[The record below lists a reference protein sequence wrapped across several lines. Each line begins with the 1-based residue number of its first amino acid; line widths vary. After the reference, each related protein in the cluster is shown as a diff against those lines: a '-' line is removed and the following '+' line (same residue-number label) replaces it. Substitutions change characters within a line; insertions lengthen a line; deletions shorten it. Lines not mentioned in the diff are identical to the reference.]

1 METMKKMEK
10 PNIYKARIG
19 AMDITAKELTYLM
32 RKRGMKIREPE
43 ISVAIHG
50 GRQAKH
56 ARIRN
61 EICLIYEEW
70 KKEILKA
77 YKTDF
82 STIL

>member
-1 METMKKMEK
+1 MGK

-19 AMDITAKELTYLM
+19 LMDITFKELAFMM

-56 ARIRN
+56 AMIRSS
-61 EICLIYEEW
+61 ISQIYDEW
-70 KKEILKA
+70 KADAVKN
-77 YKTDF
+77 YGTDF
-82 STIL
+82 SKIV